1 MHVLATAFF
10 HNFPESMPSYS
21 PSPPPPPP
29 REVMP
34 AASQLKAMLLLI
46 AFFASKSTW
55 ELGTLYIL
63 NVKWQSNYN
72 PNIFGFFGLGKE
84 QLR

>member
-10 HNFPESMPSYS
+10 HNFSGEHALI
-21 PSPPPPPP
+21 PPPPLSPPP

-34 AASQLKAMLLLI
+34 TASQLKAMLLQI

-63 NVKWQSNYN
+63 NINMAIK
-72 PNIFGFFGLGKE
+72 L
-84 QLR
+84 